1 MAETEYTVDVRER
14 GEITIPKKLRK
25 KYNLTERS
33 EVKLIP
39 KAEGILIKPKT
50 EDPVGELKGLAK
62 DVWPS
67 NVSSVKLVKNL
78 RRKAEAEAEQTL

>member
-1 MAETEYTVDVRER
+1 MTETEYTVDIRER

-25 KYNLTERS
+25 KYNLTQKS

-50 EDPVGELKGLAK
+50 EDPVGELKGIAK

-67 NVSSVKLVKNL
+67 NISSVKLVQDL
-78 RRKAEAEAEQTL
+78 RKKAEVEAKQAL

>member
-67 NVSSVKLVKNL
+67 NDTSVKLVKNL
-78 RRKAEAEAEQTL
+78 RRKAEAEA

>member
-1 MAETEYTVDVRER
+1 MAETEYTVDVWER

-33 EVKLIP
+33 EVKLIA